1 MSAALDD
8 VGGLSGLYARYGHQV
23 LRRARVLLGNED
35 DARDLAQEVFT
46 SLVERPEQFSGR
58 SSWSTFLYSATT
70 HLALRRM
77 RDVGNRR
84 RLVSLF
90 VEPAAKDASSAAP
103 GEDLA
108 VLRDLLQ
115 RVPAE
120 LATVAVYVYVDELSH
135 DEIAGIVGCS
145 RRTVGNLLARFHEQ
159 VRIVSR
165 DRVVPA
171 ALLAT
176 TGRDA

>member
-1 MSAALDD
+1 LTSALDA

-35 DARDLAQEVFT
+35 DARDLAQEIFT
-46 SLVERPEQFSGR
+46 SLVERPEQFAGR
-58 SSWSTFLYSATT
+58 SSWSTFLYAATT
-70 HLALRRM
+70 NLALRRM

-90 VEPAAKDASSAAP
+90 VEPAAKDRHCAAP

-115 RVPAE
+115 RVPAD

-135 DEIAGIVGCS
+135 EEIADIIGCS
-145 RRTVGNLLARFHEQ
+145 RRTVGNLIARFHEQ
-159 VRIVSR
+159 VRLVTR
-165 DRVVPA
+165 GHVPA
-171 ALLAT
+171 SLVAT
-176 TGRDA
+176 GMDP